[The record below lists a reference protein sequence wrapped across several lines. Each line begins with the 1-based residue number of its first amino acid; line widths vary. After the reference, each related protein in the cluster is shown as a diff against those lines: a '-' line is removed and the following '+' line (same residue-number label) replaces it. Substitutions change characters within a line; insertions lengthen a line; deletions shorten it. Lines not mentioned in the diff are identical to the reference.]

1 MTLCIA
7 WMYLFIQG
15 DVERKAKFVCEFDFV
30 GEQMADLFGCRCRVD
45 RQADSTS
52 VHQRHRDNYRL
63 FGLCC
68 L

>member
-7 WMYLFIQG
+7 RIYLFIQG
-15 DVERKAKFVCEFDFV
+15 DVERKAKLVGEVDFV

-45 RQADSTS
+45 GQADSTS
-52 VHQRHRDNYRL
+52 VHQCHRDNYRL